1 MRILAWSLD
10 EILAEVK
17 RMEGEQKELR
27 TELTRICW
35 YMRGGVTLDEAYAMC
50 QDDRSIVA
58 GLIKE
63 NIETTKKSGLPFF

>member
-17 RMEGEQKELR
+17 HMEGEQKELK

-35 YMRGGVTLDEAYAMC
+35 YMRGGVTLDEAYSMSY
-50 QDDRSIVA
+50 DDRQIVSS
-58 GLIKE
+58 LIKE